1 MTYHSLVPDDGHP
14 LLGPVGSLRDQGK
27 VVLPNSFLSSVEGAV
42 GTASNLEVSA
52 GKRYQQM
59 GFVLSQP
66 FASWH
71 DETHLVMNTKSST
84 HQDSSEL
91 RKSGVVGS
99 GLSGGEVTKAAAFAQ
114 FLLQ

>member
-1 MTYHSLVPDDGHP
+1 MD
-14 LLGPVGSLRDQGK
+14 
-27 VVLPNSFLSSVEGAV
+27 A
-42 GTASNLEVSA
+42 
-52 GKRYQQM
+52 
-59 GFVLSQP
+59 
-66 FASWH
+66 
-71 DETHLVMNTKSST
+71 KSST